1 MKKHIPLEKS
11 VIAAGLKFLNSLPD
25 TYARKTVGGRYGSGW
40 PDLIVCCKGRLLAL
54 EAKRPRVGK
63 VTKLQLAELK
73 RWRRAGAVADIFR
86 SVDDLIDIL
95 VGHDLFNASELG
107 HQSPKVKS

>member
-11 VIAAGLKFLNSLPD
+11 IIAAGLKFLNALPD

-54 EAKRPRVGK
+54 EAKRPRIGK
-63 VTKLQLAELK
+63 VTKLQRAELEK
-73 RWRRAGAVADIFR
+73 WRRAGAVAAVFR
-86 SVDDLIDIL
+86 SVDDLADMLIANGLFLAEDITHP
-95 VGHDLFNASELG
+95 G
-107 HQSPKVKS
+107 